1 VAIVQISR
9 ITQRSGLQQDLP
21 QLAGA
26 EFGWSVDQRRL
37 FIGNGTLEEGA
48 PVVGNTE
55 ILTEFSDILAITA
68 SGYTYQGEAAG
79 YPVQT
84 GPTSGAPVNISV
96 QSWMDQWATVLD
108 FGAVGDGVTDCTD
121 AINRALYEIY
131 CRQTNPQIR
140 RSLFFP
146 GGIYKISGTI
156 IIPTWATLVGEGAQ
170 NSVIQLSETAL
181 VDYVFQTGDSLQQT
195 GANIGNGGA
204 TPPQSITI
212 TDLGFESLK
221 STASVGLF
229 QDATDCVISRSRFVG
244 PLGTAD
250 LVNEVAGSAGVRFA
264 STAGLIC
271 SNIQFDHCVFG
282 GTTWAINTDQGM
294 TGVRVQNCSFDT
306 LYQGIVLGAG
316 GTVNPAFPLS
326 GFRISAS
333 VFDNIYA
340 QGIVFGEV
348 QLSGSLSNTFL
359 DVGNHFGG
367 EGNPSTTV
375 VDLRSANCV
384 SVGDQFERSA
394 TNAAIRARINLANQA
409 SIAFTSGEQ
418 LAMGSYVRL
427 TGQTV
432 QLNNYQTSA
441 VTLVEIDAT
450 ASPTFLINYAIRRSD
465 AYRTGTITVAA
476 GSVANAL
483 NYSDDYMENTPTGV
497 TLTVTQTGSV
507 MQFQYTSTNTGFA
520 PVINYS
526 VSYLA

>member
-1 VAIVQISR
+1 MAIVQISR

-37 FIGNGTLEEGA
+37 WIGNGTLDQGA

-55 ILTEFSDILAITA
+55 ILTEFSDLLAITA
-68 SGYTYQGEAAG
+68 SGYTYRGEAAG
-79 YPVQT
+79 YPAQT

-121 AINRALYEIY
+121 AINRALFEIY
-131 CRQTNPQIR
+131 CRQPNPQIR

-156 IIPTWATLVGEGAQ
+156 IIPPWATLVGEGAR
-170 NSVIQLSETAL
+170 NSVIQLTQTAR
-181 VDYVFQTGDSLQQT
+181 VNYVFQTGDSLQQT

-212 TDLGFESLK
+212 SDLGFESLRP
-221 STASVGLF
+221 SASIGLF
-229 QDATDCVISRSRFVG
+229 QDARDCVISRSRFVG
-244 PLGTAD
+244 PLNNSD
-250 LVNEVAGSAGVRFA
+250 LVNEVAGSAGIRFA

-294 TGVRVQNCSFDT
+294 NGVRVDQSEFNT

-316 GTVNPAFPLS
+316 GTVDPTLPLT
-326 GFRISAS
+326 GFRVTAS
-333 VFDNIYA
+333 LFNNIYA
-340 QGIVFGEV
+340 QGIVFGDIS
-348 QLSGSLSNTFL
+348 LSGSLSNTFF

-375 VDLRSANCV
+375 VDMLSANNI
-384 SVGDQFERSA
+384 SVADQFERSA
-394 TNAAIRARINLANQA
+394 TNAAIYSRINLDQQP
-409 SIAFTSGEQ
+409 SIAFTNGEQ
-418 LAMGSYVRL
+418 LALGSYNRF

-432 QLNNYQTSA
+432 RLNNYQTSA
-441 VTLVEIDAT
+441 VTLVEIDVDT
-450 ASPTFLINYAIRRSD
+450 TPLFLINYSIRRSD
-465 AYRTGTITVAA
+465 AYRTGTITASAA
-476 GSVANAL
+476 NPAAVL
-483 NYSDDYMENTPTGV
+483 NYVDDYVENTPTGV
-497 TLTVTQTGSV
+497 TLVVTQSGST
-507 MQFQYTSTNTGFA
+507 MKFQYTSSNTGFD

>member
-55 ILTEFSDILAITA
+55 ILTEFSDLLAIA
-68 SGYTYQGEAAG
+68 PGGYTYRGEAAG
-79 YPVQT
+79 YEVQT
-84 GPTSGAPVNISV
+84 GPTPSDPISMSI

-108 FGAVGDGVTDCTD
+108 FGAVGDGVMDCTD

-146 GGIYKISGTI
+146 GGVYRVTGTI
-156 IIPTWATLVGEGAQ
+156 VIPTWATLCGEGAR
-170 NSVIQLSETAL
+170 NSVIQLAAGSSAS
-181 VDYVFQTGDSLQQT
+181 YVFRTGDSLQQT
-195 GANIGNGGA
+195 GAQIGTEGA
-204 TPPQSITI
+204 IPPGSVTVM
-212 TDLGFESLK
+212 DLGFSSLK
-221 STASVGLF
+221 KSASIGLI
-229 QDATDCVISRSRFVG
+229 QDAQNCVFSRSQF
-244 PLGTAD
+244 LGSLSKSELTST
-250 LVNEVAGSAGVRFA
+250 GSNSSGITFSSRAN
-264 STAGLIC
+264 LLC
-271 SNIQFDHCVFG
+271 SNIQFDRCEFG
-282 GTTWAINTDQGM
+282 GTTRAINSDAGM
-294 TGVRVQNCSFDT
+294 TGISVDQCKFDT
-306 LYQGIVLGAG
+306 LYQGIVLGAS
-316 GTVNPAFPLS
+316 GTVNPALLPT
-326 GFRISAS
+326 GFRVTAGL
-333 VFDNIYA
+333 FNNIYA
-340 QGIVFGEV
+340 QGIVFDQV
-348 QLSGSLSNTFL
+348 SVSGSANNTFL

-375 VDLRSANCV
+375 VDLLSANCV

-394 TNAAIRARINLANQA
+394 TSAAIRARINLANQA

-432 QLNNYQTSA
+432 SLNNYQTSA

-476 GSVANAL
+476 GTGANAL

-497 TLTVTQTGSV
+497 TLTVTQTDST
-507 MQFQYTSTNTGFA
+507 MKFQYTSTNTGFA